1 MQFTVKFANDQE
13 ITCIGYKKYEE
24 RIQGADRKVLELW
37 IDAEGT
43 TFEDVDG
50 LFTPD
55 NTYRIEN
62 SVDTDELVYENYV
75 IRAGIARVPKED
87 GEGERYE
94 VKLAQLTYAEVQLQ
108 QLQEADLDNKEAI
121 ATLYEMMLGGM

>member
-1 MQFTVKFANDQE
+1 MTEFTVKLVNDE
-13 ITCIGYKKYEE
+13 ITCIGYKKYTEHV
-24 RIQGADRKVLELW
+24 QGVQRDVVELW

-43 TFEDVDG
+43 TFEDIDG
-50 LFTPD
+50 LFTPN

-62 SVDTDELVYENYV
+62 SADTEELVYDNYV

-121 ATLYEMMLGGM
+121 ATLYEMMQGGM

>member
-1 MQFTVKFANDQE
+1 MQFTVKLANGQE

-24 RIQGADRKVLELW
+24 RTQGADRNVLELW

-43 TFEDVDG
+43 TFEEVDN
-50 LFTPD
+50 LFVPE
-55 NTYRIEN
+55 NTSRIEN
-62 SVDTDELVYENYV
+62 SADTDELVYENYS

-94 VKLAQLTYAEVQLQ
+94 VRLAQLTYVEEQLTQ
-108 QLQEADLDNKEAI
+108 HAKDI
-121 ATLYEMMLGGM
+121 AALYYMQMTGGAAQ